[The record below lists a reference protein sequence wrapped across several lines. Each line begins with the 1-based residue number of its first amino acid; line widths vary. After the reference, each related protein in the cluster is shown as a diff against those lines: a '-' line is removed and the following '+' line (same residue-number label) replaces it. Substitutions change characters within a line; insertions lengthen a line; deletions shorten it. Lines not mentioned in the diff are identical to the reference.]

1 MFDDTHGTPLSV
13 TVGGIS
19 FDMLADTDFSQTL
32 AAWKNEGVA
41 TTGLGM
47 IKKTKQVPKIDAV
60 DVSGGAA
67 TLGRLALLAES
78 RVPLP
83 ITFTD
88 PGATT
93 WVGAGWVDLG
103 EHSGANG
110 KTPVSLIFKAKPVP
124 VG

>member
-13 TVGGIS
+13 TIGSTS
-19 FDMLADTDFSQTL
+19 FDMLAETDFSQTL
-32 AAWKNEGVA
+32 AAWKNEGIA
-41 TTGLGM
+41 TTGPSM

-60 DVSGGAA
+60 DVAGGAA
-67 TLGRLALLAES
+67 TLGMLALLAES
-78 RVPLP
+78 RIPLK

-93 WVGAGWVDLG
+93 WVGMGWVDLG

-110 KTPVSLIFKAKPVP
+110 KTPVSLIFKTRPIP